1 MNLKVLQNPH
11 WDLFDNWDEDFQD
24 FFAFPVQQE
33 KKKNFSPACDFHES
47 ESHYFFSLDVPG
59 VKKDNLHID
68 CADGVLTVSGEKQN
82 EYKEE
87 SQKANRYFHEKFH
100 GSFKRSF
107 KLPSPI
113 EEDGIKASFK
123 DGVLELLVPKMEAKK
138 RRKIPISDGKNLFSK
153 IIETGKKNLTG

>member
-1 MNLKVLQNPH
+1 MNLKVLKKPH
-11 WDLFDNWDEDFQD
+11 WDLFDDWEEGFQN

-33 KKKNFSPACDFHES
+33 KKKDFSPACDFHEN

-59 VKKDNLHID
+59 VKKDDLHID
-68 CADGVLTVSGEKQN
+68 YADGVLTISGEKQN

-87 SQKANRYFHEKFH
+87 NQKASRYFHEKFY

-107 KLPSPI
+107 QLPSSI
-113 EEDGIKASFK
+113 DEGAIKAGFK

-138 RRKIPISDGKNLFSK
+138 RRKIPISDGKNLFAK
-153 IIETGKKNLTG
+153 IIETGKKNLSG